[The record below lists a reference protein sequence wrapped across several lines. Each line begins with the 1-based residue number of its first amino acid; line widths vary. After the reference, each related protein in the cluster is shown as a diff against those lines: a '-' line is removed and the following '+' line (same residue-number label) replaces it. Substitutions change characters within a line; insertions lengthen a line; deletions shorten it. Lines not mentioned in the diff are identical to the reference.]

1 MKKSTRS
8 GKSNDGAGLLRS
20 AIFATLM
27 LTLAAGLSACGGG
40 GSDDKVDAITLS
52 PATARLAP
60 GGIQAFT
67 AVLDGGCDFS
77 GRACPSH

>member
-40 GSDDKVDAITLS
+40 GSDDDVASAFGSTGLQRSAS
-52 PATARLAP
+52 PTAETAASAP
-60 GGIQAFT
+60 
-67 AVLDGGCDFS
+67 S
-77 GRACPSH
+77 GDTP

>member
-40 GSDDKVDAITLS
+40 GSDDDVASALGSTGLQRSAATPTEAAPGDD
-52 PATARLAP
+52 PATRPADA
-60 GGIQAFT
+60 Q
-67 AVLDGGCDFS
+67 
-77 GRACPSH
+77 